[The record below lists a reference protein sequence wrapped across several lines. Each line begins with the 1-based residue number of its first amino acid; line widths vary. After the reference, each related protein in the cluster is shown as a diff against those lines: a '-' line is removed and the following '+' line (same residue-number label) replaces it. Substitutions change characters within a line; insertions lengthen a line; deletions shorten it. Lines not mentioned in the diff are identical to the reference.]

1 MVDYWIKNLKDLSS
15 ENSHIVIIGNKCDL
29 KNQRKISEEQ
39 GEKWK
44 KFKADFIETSA
55 FSGENLHKAFEKLMN
70 GIYQKN
76 YKQNKENIIP
86 SNNEEE
92 EEEKNES
99 KEKDTKNP

>member
-1 MVDYWIKNLKDLSS
+1 
-15 ENSHIVIIGNKCDL
+15 
-29 KNQRKISEEQ
+29 
-39 GEKWK
+39 
-44 KFKADFIETSA
+44 
-55 FSGENLHKAFEKLMN
+55 MN

>member
-1 MVDYWIKNLKDLSS
+1 
-15 ENSHIVIIGNKCDL
+15 
-29 KNQRKISEEQ
+29 
-39 GEKWK
+39 
-44 KFKADFIETSA
+44 
-55 FSGENLHKAFEKLMN
+55 MN

-92 EEEKNES
+92 EEEEKNES

>member
-1 MVDYWIKNLKDLSS
+1 MWFEKPEKNKWRTRW
-15 ENSHIVIIGNKCDL
+15 
-29 KNQRKISEEQ
+29 RK
-39 GEKWK
+39 GK
-44 KFKADFIETSA
+44 KFKADFIETSV

-92 EEEKNES
+92 EKNES
-99 KEKDTKNP
+99 KEKDTKNPWKMKMRN